1 MIKHN
6 RVLLILIGCIL
17 LLSFTFPIVESYDFV
32 IEDVKLFDG
41 NKVVEHAT
49 IYIKDGLIASIDS
62 VKTSL
67 NCKYNYRI
75 NGHNKTLIPG
85 LINAHVH
92 IQSREDL
99 TKSANAGI
107 LTVMELLRLQEDSIP
122 VYKILSD
129 SANFPYFY
137 TSGIGA
143 DMPDAV
149 IKRFIQKLNPY
160 APTTI
165 KDVDT
170 FISDRVNKKVDFIK
184 ILQDS
189 RLPQKFSDSLFDKL
203 ISETHKNNLLA
214 IVHSETL
221 RDARYEFNHGAD
233 IIAHGWIDSLITDD
247 ELSKWKERP
256 FYVIPTLLVHL
267 SVKKQ
272 LNPKSYTLTAE
283 QISGEIGRLHKAG
296 ITLLAGLDSPNDNLN
311 FTTDFYKELALYV
324 RAGLS
329 PLEALKTATVNPA
342 KAYKLKDKG
351 EIKVGTSADL
361 VLVNGDLLS
370 DINKLNNVA
379 SVWKKGI
386 KIR

>member
-1 MIKHN
+1 M
-6 RVLLILIGCIL
+6 
-17 LLSFTFPIVESYDFV
+17 LLSFTFPIAESYDFV
-32 IEDVKLFDG
+32 IENVKLFDG
-41 NKVVEHAT
+41 NKVIEHAN
-49 IYIKDGLIASIDS
+49 IYIKDGLISRIDS

-92 IQSREDL
+92 IQSRENL
-99 TKSANAGI
+99 NNSAQAGI
-107 LTVMELLRLQEDSIP
+107 LTVMELLRLEEDSIP
-122 VYKILSD
+122 IYKTLSD
-129 SANFPYFY
+129 SAGFPYFF

-149 IKRFIQKLNPY
+149 FKRFIQKINPY

-165 KDVDT
+165 KGVEL
-170 FISDRVNKKVDFIK
+170 FLSDRVNKKVDFIK
-184 ILQDS
+184 VYQDS
-189 RLPQKFSDSLFDKL
+189 RLPQKFSDTLFDKL

-221 RDARYEFNHGAD
+221 RDACYEFDHGAD

-256 FYVIPTLLVHL
+256 FYVIPTLQVHL

-296 ITLLAGLDSPNDNLN
+296 ITLLAGSDSPADNLN
-311 FTTDFYKELALYV
+311 FTTDFYKELALFV

-342 KAYKLKDKG
+342 KAYKLKGKG
-351 EIKVGTSADL
+351 EIKVGTSADF
-361 VLVNGDLLS
+361 VLVKGD
-370 DINKLNNVA
+370 I
-379 SVWKKGI
+379 
-386 KIR
+386 